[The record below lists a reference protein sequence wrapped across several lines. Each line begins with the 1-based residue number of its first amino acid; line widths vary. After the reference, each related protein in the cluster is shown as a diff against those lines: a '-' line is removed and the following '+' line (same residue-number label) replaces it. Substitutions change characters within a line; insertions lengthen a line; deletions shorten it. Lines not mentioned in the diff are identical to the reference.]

1 MLLNLLL
8 SAISL
13 VGYCLAFKKFLR
25 IGFYFT
31 PWITSS
37 LGVSLVYLFGLF
49 GQLRFGYFVFITIG
63 MVLFATNCAE
73 HIKKTIL
80 FWKNSKSEFLLLSTV
95 VIIYSSILYKAVSL
109 VPSNYRFVTWDEFPI
124 WAFNSKILE
133 INQNFWNASDANPY
147 KAYQPGA
154 QLVQYLYT
162 STFGWT
168 ESNVLRGQ
176 NVWIFFCLLAL
187 CGIIAKKSHIASIFF
202 LVSVPTIYYATGFSF
217 ANIMADG
224 LLALQFLTL
233 ISFVFAFGYR
243 RQFVP
248 VYVILSIPLIL
259 FKSIGIVLISPVIFL
274 LLTTQYRRTTL
285 SEFRQVLKEYKDAL
299 LIISVGVFSFVTYI
313 SWSIYLSFNG
323 MQTTIVPPK
332 YDWLLDAEYAEFRI
346 DVVRSIIDQ
355 FSVRIND
362 YSGIQV
368 LGNVGALNLLTLFL
382 LLFGVELIGRQIF
395 RKNPTFAICFQPIIW
410 ILGLLVYVLSLF
422 LAYILV
428 STERDALQSSSFF
441 RYISVYLFAW
451 IVSLALRIVYMSLA
465 SSKQLGYLASVSL
478 MLFSLTWTPAALA
491 MDAEGIKVDK
501 TLLDAR
507 KKVESFIE
515 KYEKPSPGK
524 KIYFINQNSTGY
536 EKYIF
541 AYLLPKNEV
550 NYWCW
555 SLGPKFYPEDL
566 WTCDSSL
573 KNALVGYDYLYIY
586 KSGPELV
593 TNSKPL
599 LDMFQIGKDLNQE
612 KLGITNKSGQIE
624 LERFAPGRNL
634 AK

>member
-1 MLLNLLL
+1 
-8 SAISL
+8 
-13 VGYCLAFKKFLR
+13 
-25 IGFYFT
+25 
-31 PWITSS
+31 
-37 LGVSLVYLFGLF
+37 
-49 GQLRFGYFVFITIG
+49 
-63 MVLFATNCAE
+63 
-73 HIKKTIL
+73 
-80 FWKNSKSEFLLLSTV
+80 
-95 VIIYSSILYKAVSL
+95 
-109 VPSNYRFVTWDEFPI
+109 
-124 WAFNSKILE
+124 
-133 INQNFWNASDANPY
+133 
-147 KAYQPGA
+147 
-154 QLVQYLYT
+154 
-162 STFGWT
+162 
-168 ESNVLRGQ
+168 
-176 NVWIFFCLLAL
+176 
-187 CGIIAKKSHIASIFF
+187 
-202 LVSVPTIYYATGFSF
+202 
-217 ANIMADG
+217 MADG

-243 RQFVP
+243 RQLVP

-274 LLTTQYRRTTL
+274 LLTTRYRRTTL

-313 SWSIYLSFNG
+313 SWSTYLSFNG

-332 YDWLLDAEYAEFRI
+332 YDWLFDAEYAEFRI

-395 RKNPTFAICFQPIIW
+395 RKNLTFAICFQPIIW
-410 ILGLLVYVLSLF
+410 ILGLLVYVFSLF

-451 IVSLALRIVYMSLA
+451 IVSLALRIVYISLA

-478 MLFSLTWTPAALA
+478 MLFSLAWTPAALA
-491 MDAEGIKVDK
+491 MDTKGIKVDK

-541 AYLLPKNEV
+541 AYLLPENEV

-566 WTCDSSL
+566 WTCDRPL

-593 TNSKPL
+593 TNSEPL
-599 LDMFQIGKDLNQE
+599 LDMFQSGKDLNQE

-624 LERFAPGRNL
+624 LERFAPRRNL

>member
-1 MLLNLLL
+1 MQLNLLL
-8 SAISL
+8 SAVSL
-13 VGYCLAFKKFLR
+13 VGFCLAFKKFLK

-37 LGVSLVYLFGLF
+37 LGVSVIYLFGLF
-49 GQLRFGYFVFITIG
+49 GQLRFGYYVFITIG
-63 MVLFATNCAE
+63 MAFFAINIAGYN
-73 HIKKTIL
+73 KKTIL
-80 FWKNSKSEFLLLSTV
+80 FWKSSKTEFLLLSTV
-95 VIIYSSILYKAVSL
+95 AITYSLILYKTVTL
-109 VPSNYRFVTWDEFPI
+109 VPNNYQFVTWDEFPI

-133 INQNFWNASDANPY
+133 INQNFWSASDANPY

-168 ESNVLRGQ
+168 EANVLRGQ

-187 CGIIAKKSHIASIFF
+187 SGIIAKKSHVASIFF
-202 LVSVPTIYYATGFSF
+202 LVSIPTIYYATGFSF

-224 LLALQFLTL
+224 LLSLQFLTL

-243 RQFVP
+243 RQLVP
-248 VYVILSIPLIL
+248 VYVILSTPLIL
-259 FKSIGIVLISPVIFL
+259 FKSIGIVLILPVIFM
-274 LLTTQYRRTTL
+274 LLTTQFRRTKL
-285 SEFRQVLKEYKDAL
+285 GELRQVLKEYKDAL
-299 LIISVGVFSFVTYI
+299 LIISVGIFSFVTYM
-313 SWSIYLSFNG
+313 SWSIYLSING
-323 MQTTIVPPK
+323 METTMVPPK
-332 YDWLLDAEYAEFRI
+332 YEWLFDAEYGEFRR
-346 DVVRSIIDQ
+346 DVVSSIFDQ

-362 YSGIQV
+362 YFGIQV
-368 LGNVGALNLLTLFL
+368 LGNVGELNLLTLFL
-382 LLFGVELIGRQIF
+382 LLFGVELIGRQTF
-395 RKNPTFAICFQPIIW
+395 RKNPTSAICFQPIIW
-410 ILGLLVYVLSLF
+410 TLGLLVYVFALF

-428 STERDALQSSSFF
+428 STKRDALQSSSFF

-451 IVSLALRIVYMSLA
+451 IVSLALRIVYISL
-465 SSKQLGYLASVSL
+465 SKSKRLGYFASISI
-478 MLFSLTWTPAALA
+478 MLFSFTWTPAALA
-491 MDAEGIKVDK
+491 MDTEGIKADK
-501 TLLDAR
+501 TLLDVR

-515 KYEKPSPGK
+515 KYEKPLPGK

-541 AYLLPKNEV
+541 AYLLPENEV

-555 SLGPKFYPEDL
+555 SIGPKFYPEDL

-599 LDMFQIGKDLNQE
+599 LEMFQSGKDLNQE
-612 KLGITNKSGQIE
+612 KLGITEESGQIE
-624 LERFAPGRNL
+624 LERFAPRRNL